1 MFVVITD
8 LNGTT
13 KSPKSQRL
21 KERKRKNQACTN
33 KLSPGLIFSDS
44 EEEADLNF
52 QSKNILNVVDVCS
65 NRELFSTFIEEL
77 KEQKTILDVW
87 HKRPEAIIT
96 SGSVLATIDNKK

>member
-21 KERKRKNQACTN
+21 KERKRKNQACAN

-44 EEEADLNF
+44 EEESDLNF
-52 QSKNILNVVDVCS
+52 QSKNVLNVVDVCS
-65 NRELFSTFIEEL
+65 NRELFSTFLEEL
-77 KEQKTILDVW
+77 KEQKTIS
-87 HKRPEAIIT
+87 IT
-96 SGSVLATIDNKK
+96 VNILVNINLLSKSLPAFELQFY